1 MRILIAQ
8 QQGAEQ
14 SIAGLL
20 HRHRYTTEC
29 VQTTQDVL
37 DWAQSGEWDCLVLD
51 DRLGGLDPVR
61 RLRANR
67 CSLPILLLTGSTD
80 ARSRVRALDA
90 GADDCF
96 SRPFYPDELV
106 ARVRALTRRQG
117 EFVPDQLAT
126 GDLLLDRRSFRLCC
140 RDRWVR
146 LGNREFQL
154 IELLARHQG
163 QFLST
168 EQLMDQIWG
177 CSSGAEISVVWT
189 NISYLRRRL
198 KQIGSSARIIL
209 SRGRGYLLECP

>member
-1 MRILIAQ
+1 MTDRRIGS
-8 QQGAEQ
+8 GAPPACEPVQ
-14 SIAGLL
+14 FADLTADGI
-20 HRHRYTTEC
+20 HRC
-29 VQTTQDVL
+29 PQP
-37 DWAQSGEWDCLVLD
+37 G
-51 DRLGGLDPVR
+51 
-61 RLRANR
+61 
-67 CSLPILLLTGSTD
+67 
-80 ARSRVRALDA
+80 RALDA

-117 EFVPDQLAT
+117 EFVPDQLAA

>member
-1 MRILIAQ
+1 MRIMIAQ
-8 QQGAEQ
+8 RQEGEP

-20 HRHRYTTEC
+20 RRHRCTVES
-29 VQTTQDVL
+29 VQTTQDLL
-37 DWAQSGEWDCLVLD
+37 DWAQNGQWDCLVLD
-51 DRLGGLDPVR
+51 DRLDGLDPVR
-61 RLRANR
+61 RLRSAR
-67 CSLPILLLTGSTD
+67 CGLPILLLSSSAD
-80 ARSRVRALDA
+80 ARGRVRALDA
-90 GADDCF
+90 GADDCL
-96 SRPFYPDELV
+96 SRPFFPDELV

-117 EFVPDQLAT
+117 EFVPDQITA

-140 RDRWVR
+140 RDRWIR
-146 LGNREFQL
+146 LGNRELQL

-198 KQIGSSARIIL
+198 QQLGSSAKIIL

>member
-1 MRILIAQ
+1 M
-8 QQGAEQ
+8 
-14 SIAGLL
+14 
-20 HRHRYTTEC
+20 
-29 VQTTQDVL
+29 
-37 DWAQSGEWDCLVLD
+37 
-51 DRLGGLDPVR
+51 R
-61 RLRANR
+61 RLRAER
-67 CSLPILLLTGSTD
+67 CGLPILFLTCAAD

-90 GADDCF
+90 GADNCL
-96 SRPFYPDELV
+96 SRPFFPDELI

-117 EFVPDQLAT
+117 EFVPDQLTA

-140 RDRWVR
+140 HDRGVR

-177 CSSGAEISVVWT
+177 CDSGAEISVVWT

-198 KQIGSSARIIL
+198 RQIDSGARIIL
-209 SRGRGYLLECP
+209 SRGHGYLLECL

>member
-8 QQGAEQ
+8 RQEGEP

-20 HRHRYTTEC
+20 RRHRYTTES
-29 VQTTQDVL
+29 VQTAQEL
-37 DWAQSGEWDCLVLD
+37 MDWVQSGERDCLVLD
-51 DRLGGLDPVR
+51 DRLDGLDTVR
-61 RLRANR
+61 RLRAGR
-67 CSLPILLLTGSTD
+67 CGLPLLLVSSSSD

-90 GADDCF
+90 GADDCI
-96 SRPFYPDELV
+96 SRPFFPDELV

-117 EFVPDQLAT
+117 EFVPDQITA
-126 GDLLLDRRSFRLCC
+126 GDLLLDRCSFRLCC
-140 RDRWVR
+140 RGRWVR

-198 KQIGSSARIIL
+198 RQLGSSAKIVL